1 MAQRSSSESGYTLIE
16 LMVVL
21 AVLSLAALI
30 ILPSAAQL
38 FERPRSD
45 EAVRQAVG
53 VLREAKASAITAFRP
68 VRVTAWNEG
77 KWLRID
83 EREFSLPLGAVA
95 EVSGPGGGS
104 NGGIVFFPDGRSSGG
119 TLSLRSGGTLRSL
132 TVDWRTSRIIEGAQ

>member
-1 MAQRSSSESGYTLIE
+1 MAQRASEAGYTLIE

-21 AVLSLAALI
+21 AILSLAALI

-68 VRVTAWNEG
+68 VRVSAWNEG
-77 KWLRID
+77 KRLRID
-83 EREFSLPLGAVA
+83 EREFSLPSGAVV
-95 EVSGPGGGS
+95 EVAGQGAGGRE
-104 NGGIVFFPDGRSSGG
+104 GILFFPDGRSSGG
-119 TLSLRSGGTLRSL
+119 TLSLRSGGSVRSL
-132 TVDWRTSRIIEGAQ
+132 TVDWRTGRIIEGAP